1 MDENEIEA
9 RMEKGWCISKGSLAN
24 KFSKEHSYLYWR
36 TCMIWNTKNA
46 QTIRM
51 QRVEF
56 MLVESA
62 RVSRKLQKV
71 LLEVRILFN
80 SIHKN
85 WIQLPH

>member
-1 MDENEIEA
+1 
-9 RMEKGWCISKGSLAN
+9 
-24 KFSKEHSYLYWR
+24 
-36 TCMIWNTKNA
+36 MIWNTKNA

-85 WIQLPH
+85 